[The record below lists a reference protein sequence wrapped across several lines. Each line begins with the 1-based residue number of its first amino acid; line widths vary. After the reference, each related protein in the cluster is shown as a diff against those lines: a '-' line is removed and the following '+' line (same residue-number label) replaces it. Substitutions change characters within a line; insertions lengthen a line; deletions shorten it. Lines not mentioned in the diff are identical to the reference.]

1 MKQIII
7 RRPIVENRITA
18 SISMFVD
25 LKVKEGGD
33 IKDVINGLA
42 CQCFD
47 TTGEAE
53 VIGIDITDRNLV
65 IENKEETDEE

>member
-1 MKQIII
+1 M
-7 RRPIVENRITA
+7 ENRITV

-25 LKVKEGGD
+25 LKIKEGAD
-33 IKDVINGLA
+33 IKNVINSLV

-53 VIGIDITDRNLV
+53 VIGVDITDRNLV

>member
-1 MKQIII
+1 
-7 RRPIVENRITA
+7 
-18 SISMFVD
+18 MFVD

-33 IKDVINGLA
+33 IKNIINSLA
-42 CQCFD
+42 CKCFD

-53 VIGIDITDRNLV
+53 VIGVDVTDRNLV

>member
-1 MKQIII
+1 M
-7 RRPIVENRITA
+7 ENRITA

-33 IKDVINGLA
+33 IKNVISSLA
-42 CQCFD
+42 CKCFD

-53 VIGIDITDRNLV
+53 VIGVDVTDRNLV